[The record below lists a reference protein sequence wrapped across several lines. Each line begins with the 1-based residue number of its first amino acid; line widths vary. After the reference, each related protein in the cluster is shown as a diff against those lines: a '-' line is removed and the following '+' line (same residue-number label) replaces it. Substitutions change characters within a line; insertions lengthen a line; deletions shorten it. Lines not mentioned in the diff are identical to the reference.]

1 MGGRSGQGARCAD
14 QLKDT
19 VGKSGEDKDA
29 GRGLGFE
36 ATIAPNTTSSLAAE
50 GGNLDRAREAGL
62 YSLKACIARL

>member
-1 MGGRSGQGARCAD
+1 
-14 QLKDT
+14 
-19 VGKSGEDKDA
+19 
-29 GRGLGFE
+29 LGFE